1 MIGIPQ
7 SLRDKVNHFSGRVFT
22 KPNQCERG
30 VMLERLT
37 PSWGKAHWEQ
47 CARKAGEF
55 PWEAVQGRKDKLT
68 SRDKR
73 LDLSVFK
80 LSRLLFNLL
89 SSGSSS
95 YWRSYGLH
103 ESIGM
108 TTLNLSPLLAHLHSL
123 RTASLNVRVF
133 VLRLPAEHPKG
144 NSLID
149 YSLSDLEMLKVIY
162 T

>member
-1 MIGIPQ
+1 MGQ
-7 SLRDKVNHFSGRVFT
+7 MRF
-22 KPNQCERG
+22 
-30 VMLERLT
+30 
-37 PSWGKAHWEQ
+37 PSSVPDTELVLYPLQ
-47 CARKAGEF
+47 
-55 PWEAVQGRKDKLT
+55 DKLT

-144 NSLID
+144 NSLSDYSLSD

-162 T
+162 TKGNIVFKS